1 VPASVAVTVS
11 AGKREVP
18 FVLDQLYAT
27 GGRIRGE
34 LTLSVGQ
41 QIRIMLPDKA
51 GVVHDIDAEVTNVRV
66 TQLLNEEAD
75 VRFLS
80 VPEGVSAYLAE
91 LVDAGEQ
98 VGGDFDEE
106 NDQPTQRRSAP
117 QLPTLEDL
125 DPPTL
130 RNDRKK

>member
-1 VPASVAVTVS
+1 MVS
-11 AGKREVP
+11 AGRREVP
-18 FVLDQLYAT
+18 FELDQLSAT

-41 QIRIMLPDKA
+41 PIRILLTDKG
-51 GVVHDIDAEVTNVRV
+51 GVVHAIDAEVVNVRV
-66 TQLLNEEAD
+66 NHLLNEEAD

-80 VPEGVSAYLAE
+80 VPEGVTEYVAE
-91 LVDAGEQ
+91 LVRASEEAGL
-98 VGGDFDEE
+98 DFDNE
-106 NDQPTQRRSAP
+106 NEQPTQRRSAP
-117 QLPTLEDL
+117 LLPSLEDL

>member
-34 LTLSVGQ
+34 LTLSIGQ

-80 VPEGVSAYLAE
+80 VPDGVTEYLEE
-91 LVDAGEQ
+91 LVQASEEAAHG
-98 VGGDFDEE
+98 FDQENEE
-106 NDQPTQRRSAP
+106 PTQRRSAP
-117 QLPTLEDL
+117 LLPALDDL

-130 RNDRKK
+130 RKTKPK